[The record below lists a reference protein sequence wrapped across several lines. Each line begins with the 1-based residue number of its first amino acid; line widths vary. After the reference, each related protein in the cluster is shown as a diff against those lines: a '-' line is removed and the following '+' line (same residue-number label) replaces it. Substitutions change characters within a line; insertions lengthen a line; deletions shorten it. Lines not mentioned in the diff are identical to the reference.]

1 MGESTRPNFVG
12 EDQEFES
19 VESSHGFFQ
28 SFRNRAIP
36 FVVVS
41 MTPTVSRRTTRQYP
55 VENGDCCSISIL
67 LVRQQAK
74 TVSYVWFWKKLE
86 RRMSSSAHKTDL
98 FQETM
103 SGYRGENDDSE
114 SSIDETEDHDEDHDG
129 NSLSDDDSIQR
140 ELSEELDRQMEE
152 MIDDTR
158 RQIED
163 ELQRQIDDQLRED
176 YDKQMEEYFFKQE
189 QEEQLQ
195 EWLQQNLETKEPPKT
210 TITKTTIEDETT
222 VADINSQIEQV
233 IDQYRKTH
241 VHEN

>member
-1 MGESTRPNFVG
+1 
-12 EDQEFES
+12 
-19 VESSHGFFQ
+19 
-28 SFRNRAIP
+28 
-36 FVVVS
+36 
-41 MTPTVSRRTTRQYP
+41 
-55 VENGDCCSISIL
+55 
-67 LVRQQAK
+67 
-74 TVSYVWFWKKLE
+74 
-86 RRMSSSAHKTDL
+86 MSSSAHKTDL

-103 SGYRGENDDSE
+103 SCYRGENDDSE
-114 SSIDETEDHDEDHDG
+114 SSMDETEDHDEDHDG